1 MINDLRESL
10 VSLLSMEEADNP
22 DWDAIGE
29 TSDRI
34 LLAIVEAGCE
44 NLIDE
49 DVYHYLEDYD
59 VRMQSP
65 AAGRKQRR
73 RLRNL
78 LGPSASQAAPALG
91 AKAS

>member
-1 MINDLRESL
+1 MLNNLRESL
-10 VSLLSMEEADNP
+10 VSLLSLEENERP
-22 DWDAIGE
+22 DWDAIAE

-44 NLIDE
+44 NLVDE

-65 AAGRKQRR
+65 AAARKQRR
-73 RLRNL
+73 RLRKL
-78 LGPSASQAAPALG
+78 LGLRAPTALR
-91 AKAS
+91 